1 MNKQEGDIIKV
12 LVREGYINQRMLAES
27 SGYSLGAVNQS
38 LQRLSKAGYVDEEMH
53 LTDRAMRELE
63 EKSPKNAIILAAG
76 FGMRM
81 IPINM
86 EFPKGLL
93 EVRGEVLI
101 ERLIRQLHEAGIK
114 EIYVIVGF
122 MKEKYEYLIDQFQV
136 KLIVN
141 PEYSIKNNLHS
152 LKRALSYLS
161 NTYIIPCDIWCNK
174 NPFSQYEMNSWYM
187 LSSKTDSESPF
198 RLNRKREIVSVKKG
212 EQGNAMIGIAYLT
225 KEYACLV
232 GNRIKKLALDSAY
245 DNVFWE
251 ETLCSDGGMLVPAE
265 LVNAFDVVEINTY
278 EQLRE
283 IDSNSNQLKTDAIR
297 IIMQVLQVRQ
307 EDIKNISVL
316 KKGMT
321 NRSFLF
327 ECFNQKY
334 IMRIPGEGTG
344 YLINRRQ
351 EAEVYRVIN
360 EKGICDDSIYI
371 NSDNGYKISRYIE
384 NARVCNTEDEKD
396 VVRCMRKLRAFHEMN
411 LKVSHEFQLFE
422 QIEFYESLWKG
433 NQSVYRD
440 YKTTKKN
447 VFSLKSYMEAHV
459 ETTTLTHIDAVP
471 DNFLFSK
478 NEKGEENIYLIDWEY
493 AGMQDPHVDI
503 AMFCIYAFYDR
514 EQIDKLINIYF
525 ENKCK
530 KTTQIKIYCYIAA
543 CGLLWSNWCEYKR
556 NLGVDFGEYSL
567 KQYRYAKEY
576 YHIVCDELGEEA
588 KVWGIR

>member
-27 SGYSLGAVNQS
+27 SGYSLGTVNQS

-212 EQGNAMIGIAYLT
+212 GQGNAMIGIAYLT